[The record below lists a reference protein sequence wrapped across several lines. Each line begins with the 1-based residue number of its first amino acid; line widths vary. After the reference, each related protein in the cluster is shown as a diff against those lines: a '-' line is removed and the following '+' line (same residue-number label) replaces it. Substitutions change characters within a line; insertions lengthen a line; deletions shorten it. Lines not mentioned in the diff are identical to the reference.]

1 MFINKKTTYCVYVSV
16 VVETFLRPFRD
27 LGTCLNFLIV
37 RYIKIP
43 TAEAIESN
51 DLNIENW

>member
-1 MFINKKTTYCVYVSV
+1 MKPLILLDSV
-16 VVETFLRPFRD
+16 VVETFPRPQYLLKFFN
-27 LGTCLNFLIV
+27 CQV
-37 RYIKIP
+37 HKIP